1 MSCFFPAI
9 SSTGTLSPE
18 ATRRLTL
25 IAKVLQNV
33 SNGVLFSA
41 KEEFMVPLNPFLE
54 YNFKLVRD
62 FIDDFVVRPIIFENA
77 ICSVLIQCPV
87 SNMSPSVFDMLCL
100 GSRRMHRRPF
110 FKRVREKKCV

>member
-1 MSCFFPAI
+1 MFPRHPLLCRPFLFLSCTA
-9 SSTGTLSPE
+9 GTLSPE

-62 FIDDFVVRPIIFENA
+62 FIDDFVVRTA
-77 ICSVLIQCPV
+77 
-87 SNMSPSVFDMLCL
+87 
-100 GSRRMHRRPF
+100 
-110 FKRVREKKCV
+110 